1 MQISTVNIG
10 LSLNHT
16 RPVVESS
23 ASKTVTDIPALTASI
38 RAGDENAFREF
49 HRLYFDRL
57 YRFLV
62 VVARG
67 NEDEAR
73 DALQET
79 LLRVVRYARKFECEE
94 VFWSWLKTVARSA
107 ARDGG
112 RKQSRYLGL
121 LRNFTLHWQNSGQ
134 SPTSPAEAELAD
146 LLEEAL
152 EELNPEERSIIEG
165 KYLQGF
171 TIREL
176 AADSGL
182 TEKAVESRLLR
193 LRQQVRKTI
202 LRKLRAP

>member
-1 MQISTVNIG
+1 MRISTVNLP
-10 LSLNHT
+10 LSLNQA
-16 RPVVESS
+16 RPVVEPS
-23 ASKTVTDIPALTASI
+23 ASKTATDIPALTAGI

-57 YRFLV
+57 YQFLLV
-62 VVARG
+62 IARG

-79 LLRVVRYARKFECEE
+79 LLRVVRYARKFESEE
-94 VFWSWLKTVARSA
+94 VFWSWLKVIARSA

-121 LRNFTLHWQNSGQ
+121 LRNFTLHWQNS
-134 SPTSPAEAELAD
+134 AEPSSQTEPQLTD

-152 EELNPEERSIIEG
+152 QELNPEERGIIEG

-171 TIREL
+171 TVKEL
-176 AADSGL
+176 ASDNGL

-193 LRQQVRKTI
+193 LRKQVRETI
-202 LRKLRAP
+202 LKKLRAP

>member
-1 MQISTVNIG
+1 MQISTVNLP
-10 LSLNHT
+10 LSLNQT

-23 ASKTVTDIPALTASI
+23 ASKTVTDTPALTAGI
-38 RAGDENAFREF
+38 RAGDEIAFREF
-49 HRLYFDRL
+49 HQLYFDRL
-57 YRFLV
+57 YQFLL

-67 NEDEAR
+67 NDDEAR

-79 LLRVVRYARKFECEE
+79 LLRVARYARRFESEE
-94 VFWSWLKTVARSA
+94 VFWSWLKAIARSA

-112 RKQSRYLGL
+112 RKQSRYLSL
-121 LRNFTLHWQNSGQ
+121 LRSFMLHRQNSTESLSSQ
-134 SPTSPAEAELAD
+134 TEPQLAD

-152 EELNPEERSIIEG
+152 EELNPEERGIIEG

-171 TIREL
+171 TVREL
-176 AADSGL
+176 ASDTGL

-193 LRQQVRKTI
+193 LRKQVRETI

>member
-1 MQISTVNIG
+1 MQISTVNLPLA
-10 LSLNHT
+10 LSQT
-16 RPVVESS
+16 RNVEPS
-23 ASKTVTDIPALTASI
+23 ASKTVTDIAALTAGI

-57 YRFLV
+57 YQFLL

-73 DALQET
+73 DTLQET
-79 LLRVVRYARKFECEE
+79 LLRVVRYARKFESEE
-94 VFWSWLKTVARSA
+94 VFWSWLAAIARNA

-121 LRNFTLHWQNSGQ
+121 LRNFTLQWQNSGQ
-134 SPTSPAEAELAD
+134 PSSQVDLQLTD

-152 EELNPEERSIIEG
+152 EELNPEDRGIIEG
-165 KYLQGF
+165 KYLQGLS
-171 TIREL
+171 IREL
-176 AADSGL
+176 AADAGL

-193 LRQQVRKTI
+193 LRRQVREII
-202 LRKLRAP
+202 LKKLRSP